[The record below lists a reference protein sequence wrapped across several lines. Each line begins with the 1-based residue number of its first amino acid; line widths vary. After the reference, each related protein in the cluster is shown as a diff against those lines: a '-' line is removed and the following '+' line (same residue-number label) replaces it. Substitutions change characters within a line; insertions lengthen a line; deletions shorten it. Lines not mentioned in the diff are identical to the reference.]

1 MKYFA
6 VSNHTNSY
14 NFNGA
19 KPCFIF
25 HFAFLNEETNLTKT
39 KLKRFAKNAFSCTFF
54 VFVLF
59 DSTTNLHYLFGGH
72 FMYYLRNVETASI
85 SQLNDVNPSTGL
97 TYTKYSASWFTY
109 ISFTFKQYFYV
120 CLSNYDVMFSTLL
133 WSHWRHAFMG
143 IHRFE
148 YIQIFIV
155 DVFVFMNFSY
165 RIAVAGKT
173 KNKC

>member
-1 MKYFA
+1 MHFLA
-6 VSNHTNSY
+6 HSLFLFSSILLQICTTCSVAIS
-14 NFNGA
+14 
-19 KPCFIF
+19 CIIF
-25 HFAFLNEETNLTKT
+25 
-39 KLKRFAKNAFSCTFF
+39 
-54 VFVLF
+54 
-59 DSTTNLHYLFGGH
+59 
-72 FMYYLRNVETASI
+72 RNVETASI

-97 TYTKYSASWFTY
+97 TYTQYSASWFTY

-155 DVFVFMNFSY
+155 DVFVFMNFCH